1 MKTYNLHREQ
11 FLPISIREAWD
22 FFSDPANL
30 SKITPADMGFVIHTK
45 LDGAPMKEGMRI
57 EYTVRPMLGIP
68 LNWVT
73 RIGAVNEPV
82 MFVDTQE
89 KGPYALWEHT
99 HTFKEE
105 KGGIMMTDS
114 VNYGL
119 PLGILGD
126 IAHAMFVKKRL
137 NDIFDFRF
145 KTLEAFFNKK

>member
-1 MKTYNLHREQ
+1 
-11 FLPISIREAWD
+11 
-22 FFSDPANL
+22 
-30 SKITPADMGFVIHTK
+30 
-45 LDGAPMKEGMRI
+45 
-57 EYTVRPMLGIP
+57 MLGIP